1 MCWNEKDWGLNT
13 HQGTM
18 VTRQRWTQWDNNK
31 GRRRTKI
38 GNKKYHKETPWHIS
52 GSFLNTC
59 DPPHYIIVSSHFLFI
74 TLCCCFFLCP
84 VLSPCHHSLGRP
96 PGLLVLRSRIR
107 EESLAFEDMLRA
119 AADIASRLESSAQ
132 ALHTSFT
139 KQMKDIVKIHRWESI
154 EKCFEKCLR
163 IILEL
168 VNDGWHS
175 VRSQIQEI
183 YPLAIL

>member
-1 MCWNEKDWGLNT
+1 MHWNEKDWGLNT
-13 HQGTM
+13 HKGTM
-18 VTRQRWTQWDNNK
+18 VTRRRWTQSDNNK
-31 GRRRTKI
+31 GRRRTK
-38 GNKKYHKETPWHIS
+38 NKKYHIETRWHIS
-52 GSFLNTC
+52 DSFLSTC
-59 DPPHYIIVSSHFLFI
+59 DPRYIIMFSHFLFL
-74 TLCCCFFLCP
+74 TFCCCFFLCP
-84 VLSPCHHSLGRP
+84 VLSPCHHSLGWP

-132 ALHTSFT
+132 ALHASFT

-168 VNDGWHS
+168 VNDVWHS